1 MPQKLDFSIKKGSS
15 LTSCFCQHL
24 DVIGGKSC
32 FLRQI
37 ASQANQS
44 PYLRYDSFWLLLL
57 GIPSILLAKLLFIY
71 RFTKCIYIFYIRNKK
86 SFMYEKVIIQFPN
99 TFEAFNDLVNRCK
112 SYKFQMLLS
121 HNWSHKAKYFQ
132 MFVHHF
138 RTFVTIIS

>member
-57 GIPSILLAKLLFIY
+57 GIPSILLAKLLFTGLLNV
-71 RFTKCIYIFYIRNKK
+71 FTFSTYVSKK
-86 SFMYEKVIIQFPN
+86 SLMYGKVIICLKLLMALRTDVNPISSKCYFLIIGHTRPN
-99 TFEAFNDLVNRCK
+99 IFRCLCIIFEHL
-112 SYKFQMLLS
+112 
-121 HNWSHKAKYFQ
+121 
-132 MFVHHF
+132 
-138 RTFVTIIS
+138 